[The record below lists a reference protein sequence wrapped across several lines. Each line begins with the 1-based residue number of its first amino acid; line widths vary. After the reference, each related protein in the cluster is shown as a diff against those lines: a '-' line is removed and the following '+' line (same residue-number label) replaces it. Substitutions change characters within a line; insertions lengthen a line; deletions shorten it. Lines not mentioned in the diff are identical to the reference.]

1 MAIRFPASM
10 QNRPQNFSA
19 RRNRGRP
26 SMRHT
31 FVIRRAQVKPG
42 TFRQDCLPVA
52 APPSKQVIRLGTE
65 IGLRR
70 YNMVGRASRVGDA
83 ARRVL
88 QSGAGLA
95 IGIGIGL
102 APVTAH
108 AETISDALVK
118 AYQSNPQLNAE
129 RARQRATDENVPQAL
144 AGYRPQIVASL
155 SSGLQAVRNLLP
167 DNLVQTATQKPWTI
181 GLTVTQTLF
190 NGFKT
195 ANSVRVAEFQ
205 VLSGREALR
214 NVGQGVLLDAVTA
227 YTNVLANQSLVDAQ
241 RANVGS
247 LRETLGVT
255 QKRLAAGDV
264 TPTDTAQAE
273 ARLSRGLSDLNAA
286 EVALAISQATYTQ
299 VIGMQPSRLSPA
311 PPVDRLLPR
320 SRDEAT
326 GLAFKAN
333 PAVLAAGYDVD
344 IATKTINVAE
354 SSLYPTVT
362 LQGSV
367 SRERQ
372 NDPTLSV
379 KQTDQASIIGAVTA
393 PIYDGGTA
401 ASQTRQAKEV
411 ASQSRLVLEQVR
423 NQARTAAVAAWVANE
438 GAKVAV
444 SAAESEVRAA
454 DVALQGVRKEAQG
467 GQRTTVDVLN
477 SQQDLIAAK
486 ARLIGAQRDRV
497 IASYTLLSAVGS
509 LDVKTLGLRT
519 PDYLPEVHYHQV
531 RDAWHGLR
539 TPSGQ

>member
-1 MAIRFPASM
+1 ML
-10 QNRPQNFSA
+10 
-19 RRNRGRP
+19 
-26 SMRHT
+26 
-31 FVIRRAQVKPG
+31 V
-42 TFRQDCLPVA
+42 C
-52 APPSKQVIRLGTE
+52 
-65 IGLRR
+65 
-70 YNMVGRASRVGDA
+70 
-83 ARRVL
+83 
-88 QSGAGLA
+88 
-95 IGIGIGL
+95 IGL
-102 APVTAH
+102 AMTPAQ
-108 AETISDALVK
+108 AETLSEALVQ

-155 SSGLQAVRNLLP
+155 SAGLQAVRNLLP
-167 DNLVQTATQKPWTI
+167 DNSIQTATQKPWTI

-190 NGFKT
+190 NGFRT
-195 ANSVRVAEFQ
+195 ANSVRVAELQ
-205 VLSGREALR
+205 VQSGREALR

-241 RANVGS
+241 RANVAA
-247 LRETLGVT
+247 LRQTLDVT
-255 QKRLAAGDV
+255 RKRLNAGDV
-264 TPTDTAQAE
+264 TPTDTSQAE

-286 EVALAISQATYTQ
+286 EVALAVSQATYAQ
-299 VIGMQPSRLSPA
+299 VIGHAPGRLSQA
-311 PPVDRLLPR
+311 EPVDRLLPH
-320 SRDEAT
+320 SRDQAT
-326 GLAFKAN
+326 ALAFSAN
-333 PAVLAAGYDVD
+333 PAVLAAGFDVD
-344 IATKTINVAE
+344 IAMKSINVAE

-362 LQGSV
+362 LLGSV
-367 SRERQ
+367 SREKE

-379 KQTDQASIIGAVTA
+379 KRTDQASIVGQATV

-423 NQARTAAVAAWVANE
+423 NQARTAAIAAWVANE

-454 DVALQGVRKEAQG
+454 TVALAGVQKEAQG

-477 SQQDLIAAK
+477 AQQDLVAAK

-497 IASYTLLSAVGS
+497 IASYTLLGAVGA
-509 LDVKTLGLRT
+509 LDVRTLGLHT

-539 TPSGQ
+539 TPSGR